1 MAVIIISAVFFN
13 YKIEDKATELIK
25 LLENDVKAEEI
36 NTWWDENKIW
46 FEVFVPEELK
56 KGVETNIILYKKADE
71 DKLVKAQIKTSA
83 EKVLDSTKIS
93 ISNIF

>member
-13 YKIEDKATELIK
+13 FKIEDKATELIK

-36 NTWWDENKIW
+36 NIWWDENKIW

-56 KGVETNIILYKKADE
+56 KGVETYIILYKNADE

-93 ISNIF
+93 ISDIF

>member
-13 YKIEDKATELIK
+13 FKIEDKATELIK

-36 NTWWDENKIW
+36 NIWWDENKIW

-56 KGVETNIILYKKADE
+56 KVLKLILFF
-71 DKLVKAQIKTSA
+71 IKRRM
-83 EKVLDSTKIS
+83 KIS
-93 ISNIF
+93 W

>member
-13 YKIEDKATELIK
+13 FKIEDKAIELIK

-83 EKVLDSTKIS
+83 EKVIDSTKIS

>member
-13 YKIEDKATELIK
+13 FKIEDKAIELIK

>member
-1 MAVIIISAVFFN
+1 MAVIINSAVFFN
-13 YKIEDKATELIK
+13 FKIEDKAIELIK